1 MNFGGMMGG
10 GAAPGVPQQPSQQSQ
25 LMMAKVE
32 MASYADLFERLS
44 RVCFQKCKFKYN
56 DGQLN
61 VGEMSCI
68 DRCAGKYMQA
78 YSSLGVKMAQVEKE
92 IMDQAGA
99 SAGVQ
104 Q

>member
-10 GAAPGVPQQPSQQSQ
+10 GAAATPQQPSQQSQ

-32 MASYADLFERLS
+32 MASYADLFERMS

-92 IMDQAGA
+92 IMDQAAAG
-99 SAGVQ
+99 AGVGQ

>member
-1 MNFGGMMGG
+1 MNFGSIMSG
-10 GAAPGVPQQPSQQSQ
+10 GASPSVPQQPPQQSQ

-68 DRCAGKYMQA
+68 DRCAGKYMQT
-78 YSSLGVKMAQVEKE
+78 YSLLGVKMAQVEKE

-99 SAGVQ
+99 GVQ
-104 Q
+104 QQ

>member
-10 GAAPGVPQQPSQQSQ
+10 GAAPAVPQQPSQQSQ

-78 YSSLGVKMAQVEKE
+78 YSNLGVKMAQVEKE
-92 IMDQAGA
+92 IMDQANA
-99 SAGVQ
+99 AGGMQ
-104 Q
+104 G